1 MGSRWN
7 FNPMNIFGLVMVALY
22 IGCGIY
28 LLISHAFDYIPSEM
42 RIIFG
47 ILLLLYGIYR
57 GARIFFKLKNP
68 ES

>member
-1 MGSRWN
+1 MSGKWN
-7 FNPMNIFGLVMVALY
+7 LNPMNIFGLVMVALY
-22 IGCGIY
+22 IAGGLY
-28 LLISHAFDYIPSEM
+28 LLISHAFDYVPSEM

-47 ILLLLYGIYR
+47 ILLLLYGVYR